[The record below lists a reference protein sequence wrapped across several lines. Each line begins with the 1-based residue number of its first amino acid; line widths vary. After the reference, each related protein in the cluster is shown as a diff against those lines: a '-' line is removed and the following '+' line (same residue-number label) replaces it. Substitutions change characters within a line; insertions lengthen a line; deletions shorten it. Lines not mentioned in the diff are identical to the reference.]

1 MARQRVLSGVQPT
14 GTLHIGNYLGA
25 LKQWR
30 GMVDVYDTFFCVVDL
45 HAITVPDA
53 VVPAELR
60 ENIRKVAALYIAAG
74 IDPDKAAIF
83 VQSDVRAHAELAW
96 ILTCMTPMGWLK
108 RMTQFKSKGGGS
120 ESVGTGLFTYPALQ
134 AADIL
139 LYDTN
144 QVPVGADQKQHVEL
158 TADIAQRF
166 NHRFG
171 DVFVVPEAMIPAQG
185 ARVMGLDDP
194 TAKMSKSVAQVK
206 PGHAIG
212 LLDTPKQVKKA
223 LNRAVTD
230 SGVCTRFDDAS
241 PGIRNLLTMFAAFTD
256 GDPIALGDQYDGRGY
271 GYLKKDLIDAAE
283 AVLAPLRS
291 RYHELRDDETVL
303 DQVLEQGAERARAV
317 ADPVLKRARDA
328 MGLGR

>member
-30 GMVDVYDTFFCVVDL
+30 TMVDDYDTFFCVVDL
-45 HAITVPDA
+45 HAITIPDA

-74 IDPDKAAIF
+74 IDPKKAAIF

-96 ILTCMTPMGWLK
+96 ILTCMTPMGWLR
-108 RMTQFKSKGGGS
+108 RMTQFKAKGGDN
-120 ESVGTGLFTYPALQ
+120 ESVGTGLFTYPVLQ

-144 QVPVGADQKQHVEL
+144 RVPVGADQKQHVEI
-158 TADIAQRF
+158 TADLAQRF

-171 DVFVVPEAMIPAQG
+171 EVFVVPEPMIPKQG
-185 ARVMGLDDP
+185 ARIMGLDDP
-194 TAKMSKSVAQVK
+194 ANKMSKSTAQTK

-223 LNRAVTD
+223 INRAVTD
-230 SGVCTRFDDAS
+230 SGVCTRYDDAS
-241 PGIRNLLTMFAAFTD
+241 PGIQNLLGMFAAFTD
-256 GDPIALGDQYDGRGY
+256 GDPREIGERYDGRGY
-271 GYLKKDLIDAAE
+271 GYLKKDLIEAAE
-283 AVLAPLRS
+283 AVLAPLRAT
-291 RYHELRDDETVL
+291 YAELRDDESQL
-303 DQVLEQGAERARAV
+303 DAILDRGAERARAV
-317 ADPVLKRARDA
+317 ADPVMTRVREA